1 MGFGSSIGTVLN
13 IINVTLISRLILAQ
27 PLLSFSKKQ
36 NLINFGFKSKWCSQI
51 LIEKR
56 DYFRTFGKIV

>member
-1 MGFGSSIGTVLN
+1 
-13 IINVTLISRLILAQ
+13 LILAQ

-36 NLINFGFKSKWCSQI
+36 NLINFGFKSKWCSQT

>member
-1 MGFGSSIGTVLN
+1 MLMGFGSSIGTVLN

-36 NLINFGFKSKWCSQI
+36 FGFKSK
-51 LIEKR
+51 
-56 DYFRTFGKIV
+56 

>member
-1 MGFGSSIGTVLN
+1 
-13 IINVTLISRLILAQ
+13 LILAQ

-36 NLINFGFKSKWCSQI
+36 FGFKSKWCSQT

-56 DYFRTFGKIV
+56 DYFRTFVKIV